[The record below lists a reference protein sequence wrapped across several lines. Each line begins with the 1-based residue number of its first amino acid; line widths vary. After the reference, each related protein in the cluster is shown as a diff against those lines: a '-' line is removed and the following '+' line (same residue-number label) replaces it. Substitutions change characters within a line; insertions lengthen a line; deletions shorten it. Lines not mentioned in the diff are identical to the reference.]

1 MSSSSY
7 VHSPNRSSLLG
18 GYEIQQQQQPLHHL
32 RVVES
37 SSSSSLLNKNKRKS
51 GSSPNIEEEGS
62 DELGHVC
69 QLHNDTLN
77 HCLKEAGTYL
87 CQVYANR
94 SYIIRKLGSY
104 EHHSTRE
111 ELYPLETKARIIV
124 NSESIIW
131 ESNEDLCTFYRDP
144 SLLKSSISNI
154 SSSKSFKST
163 CKSNNNSNTCNCCI
177 SHQNPISSFSAP
189 VSLLSFSQPPPSIPS
204 SSSSLSNHHHF
215 SDNSKE
221 VVNIYPEIKS
231 SGSIAHKTDL
241 IISYTNSNSNSN
253 TRVSKSQAPT
263 STKSV
268 TFLSTP
274 SYSKTNS
281 GPKRHYTATSASS
294 SSFDVTTE
302 TTWASKSPQIYPK
315 LNNKKL
321 HGKSLNS
328 EGASHRQA
336 DSSNNT
342 NSSSSFTPKKSKENP
357 TSFLKTVLRNNCNF
371 IMEQYILE
379 QRLQIIKIYY
389 KSGESFIQTL

>member
-131 ESNEDLCTFYRDP
+131 ESNEDLCTF
-144 SLLKSSISNI
+144 I
-154 SSSKSFKST
+154 SFKST

-315 LNNKKL
+315 LNK
-321 HGKSLNS
+321 
-328 EGASHRQA
+328 
-336 DSSNNT
+336 
-342 NSSSSFTPKKSKENP
+342 
-357 TSFLKTVLRNNCNF
+357 
-371 IMEQYILE
+371 
-379 QRLQIIKIYY
+379 
-389 KSGESFIQTL
+389 